1 MQYWRSKSWS
11 LQTEYV
17 TVRLLYLIVQMFVS
31 FMLEIV
37 EIHRVDLQH
46 DDDNVEVLNWETT
59 PRFFQC
65 LSASHALQLLE
76 TDSVF
81 EVRVADLTRNIS
93 GV

>member
-1 MQYWRSKSWS
+1 
-11 LQTEYV
+11 
-17 TVRLLYLIVQMFVS
+17 
-31 FMLEIV
+31 MLEIV

-59 PRFFQC
+59 SRFFQC
-65 LSASHALQLLE
+65 LSASHPLQLLE

-81 EVRVADLTRNIS
+81 EVRVAELTRNIS